1 MNIAKFLRTTFSIE
15 HRRLLPLE
23 KICEICKHLLVF
35 AGLVLARCK
44 FKIYN
49 ILSIFPSRELDV
61 LSQQ

>member
-1 MNIAKFLRTTFSIE
+1 MNIAKFLRTAFFIE
-15 HRRLLPLE
+15 HWRLLPLE

-35 AGLVLARCK
+35 AGLVLARSK

>member
-1 MNIAKFLRTTFSIE
+1 MNIAKCLRTTFSIE

-35 AGLVLARCK
+35 AGLVLARCN
-44 FKIYN
+44 FIIYN

>member
-23 KICEICKHLLVF
+23 KICEICKHLVF
-35 AGLVLARCK
+35 AGLVLARCN
-44 FKIYN
+44 FIIYN